1 MSEVKWIKITTDIFD
16 DEKIKLIDAM
26 PDNDALLVI
35 WFKLLAMAG
44 KVNDNGLIY
53 IVKKMPITDE
63 MLATLF
69 NRPLNTVRLALDT
82 FSKFGMIEINEHINI
97 VNWEKHQNIQGLEKI
112 REQARIRQERHRNK
126 KALSENCYSN
136 VTVTLHNATEE
147 DIEEEKENNIYS
159 LSADKVP
166 YQDLVNLYH
175 EVLPMLPKS
184 KVLTDK
190 RKNLIKKL
198 WMFVLKE
205 KKFENKEQALDFF
218 RRYFESVGR
227 SRFLTGENNRDW
239 KANIEFVFSEKC
251 FLDKYE
257 NGCKYK

>member
-82 FSKFGMIEINEHINI
+82 FSKFGMIEIKDHINI

-112 REQARIRQERHRNK
+112 REQARIRQERHREK
-126 KALSENCYSN
+126 KALTETCDSN
-136 VTVTLHNATEE
+136 VTVTLRNATEE
-147 DIEEEKENNIYS
+147 EKEEEKEKNNISS

-166 YQDLVNLYH
+166 YQDLI
-175 EVLPMLPKS
+175 S
-184 KVLTDK
+184 
-190 RKNLIKKL
+190 
-198 WMFVLKE
+198 
-205 KKFENKEQALDFF
+205 
-218 RRYFESVGR
+218 
-227 SRFLTGENNRDW
+227 
-239 KANIEFVFSEKC
+239 EFDE
-251 FLDKYE
+251 E
-257 NGCKYK
+257 